1 METPKQI
8 EIQHSKLKLTLMFL
22 GSIIFVGLGIWFV
35 TIPTETDNLILAS
48 PTLLFVVGFA
58 SILFF
63 GFVGFSIL
71 KKLGDKSPGLIISE
85 EGVVDNS
92 SGVSVGFIPWT
103 DILEIKE
110 TKVVNQKFINLVVK
124 NPQEYIDRQQSLFK
138 RKAMQINH
146 NSYGTVIGISAN
158 GLKSNYKGLKL
169 LIDNKFEEYK
179 NRTA

>member
-1 METPKQI
+1 
-8 EIQHSKLKLTLMFL
+8 MFL

-35 TIPTETDNLILAS
+35 TNPLKTDNLIPGSQTIFFIVGVANISFFGL
-48 PTLLFVVGFA
+48 VGFY
-58 SILFF
+58 
-63 GFVGFSIL
+63 IL
-71 KKLGDKSPGLIISE
+71 KRLGNKSLGLIISD

-124 NPQEYIDRQQSLFK
+124 NPQEYIDRQQSRVT

-146 NSYGTVIGISAN
+146 TSYGTVIGISAI
-158 GLKSNYKGLKL
+158 GLKSDYKGLKA
-169 LIDNKFEEYK
+169 LIEYK
-179 NRTA
+179 FAGYKSRTT